1 MVNARYQEAAIK
13 LQKERAGDDSVAA
26 AASPRSTDFF
36 LRLHS
41 LLPGSWAEERMKWAM
56 GLISR
61 ESSLESKHS
70 LSR

>member
-36 LRLHS
+36 FATSFIILGRGLRR
-41 LLPGSWAEERMKWAM
+41 G
-56 GLISR
+56 
-61 ESSLESKHS
+61 
-70 LSR
+70 